1 MIAFVLAV
9 VTIVSV
15 FQNHELTGAEKA
27 VWVAAVIL
35 FPILGA
41 LVYFGVRPTVTTGAR
56 GPILVRAHG
65 ERHARLGLNSQTAS
79 SSGSRRPIG
88 RKR

>member
-41 LVYFGVRPTVTTGAR
+41 LVYFGVRR
-56 GPILVRAHG
+56 DW
-65 ERHARLGLNSQTAS
+65 
-79 SSGSRRPIG
+79 
-88 RKR
+88 

>member
-1 MIAFVLAV
+1 MLAEPVFALGLLGWGLTIGGVIAFVLAV

-41 LVYFGVRPTVTTGAR
+41 LVYFGVRR
-56 GPILVRAHG
+56 DW
-65 ERHARLGLNSQTAS
+65 
-79 SSGSRRPIG
+79 
-88 RKR
+88 